1 MLKHL
6 LVVVVEGDAVW
17 LEMLLAPFEL
27 ILVGREGSDEF
38 SARSLVQDVEGVASA
53 HAAETCN
60 GNLESVRSHLE
71 AISGGVKM
79 LVYGDGKGG
88 GVRWVQNER
97 SKRSEEDILYWLW
110 ADH

>member
-6 LVVVVEGDAVW
+6 LVVVVESDAIW
-17 LEMLLAPFEL
+17 LEVLLAPFEL
-27 ILVGREGSDEF
+27 ILVGREGSDKLR
-38 SARSLVQDVEGVASA
+38 ARSLVQDVEGVSSA

-79 LVYGDGKGG
+79 LVNGDGKGG
-88 GVRWVQNER
+88 RVR
-97 SKRSEEDILYWLW
+97 
-110 ADH
+110 